1 MNFYNDKIYNT
12 SLNIRDYILFHYLF
26 TNRNDSSFWRYI
38 SNDVRIPERVYHMT
52 KNVIKGMD
60 DHLIDI
66 HEPINFG
73 TEVPFT
79 VNSWVYAIVGYNFE
93 KMKNKYA

>member
-1 MNFYNDKIYNT
+1 
-12 SLNIRDYILFHYLF
+12 
-26 TNRNDSSFWRYI
+26 
-38 SNDVRIPERVYHMT
+38 MT